1 MLSLT
6 SNHQPCTF
14 VGMVDLNELEL
25 RQRREYAAAVRAI
38 RTSKGWTQQQAADVG
53 GMTLQAWAN
62 YERAERPFKK
72 TLIATV
78 CRVLGITP
86 EELEL
91 KRAEL
96 APPEAPQPRETAG
109 FSERAGA
116 GFELTMETAA
126 RFGPDGFEIL
136 ASLRPETID
145 LSSFFG
151 PDWRVL
157 QLPGE
162 EMAPY
167 ADPGG
172 FVTYNIRRAP
182 QPGKGCVVMM
192 RDGRYLVRRYEGM
205 KDGNLVVT
213 RLHPVEQ
220 QAALAL
226 TDVAGV
232 FPIGLRM
239 D

>member
-6 SNHQPCTF
+6 SLQQPCTF

-38 RTSKGWTQQQAADVG
+38 RTSKGWTQQQAADAAG
-53 GMTLQAWAN
+53 ITLQAWAN
-62 YERAERPFKK
+62 YERAERSFKK
-72 TLIATV
+72 SLIATV

-96 APPEAPQPRETAG
+96 APPEAPTPRENTG
-109 FSERAGA
+109 FSERPSR
-116 GFELTMETAA
+116 GFELTMETSS
-126 RFGPDGFEIL
+126 RFGPNGFEIL
-136 ASLRPETID
+136 ASAQPETID

-167 ADPGG
+167 AEPGG
-172 FVTYNIRRAP
+172 FVTYNVRRAP
-182 QPGKGCVVMM
+182 QPGKGCVVMT

-205 KDGNLVVT
+205 KDGSLVVT
-213 RLHPVEQ
+213 RLHPSPEQ
-220 QAALAL
+220 STIALK
-226 TDVAGV
+226 DVTGV